1 MKIRTMVVASVMTLS
16 FAGYGVAQEMGGQ
29 KMGGQEMGG
38 KMGGMMSPL
47 MPAEKVEAMNKMM
60 MEMKPDT
67 LEASLQRGEMLF
79 KDSTLGNN
87 STGTSCATCH
97 PKGGSSG
104 GAADMEWKGQAMK
117 VAIPTLVGA
126 AASFPKPVGPMKVTS
141 TVGGQNNMC
150 IMTFLKGTPLDLNSQ
165 EAVDLEAYVYS
176 LSTGKKIDMGAKK
189 ILLKPVPGSM

>member
-1 MKIRTMVVASVMTLS
+1 MKISTIAVASVMIFS
-16 FAGYGVAQEMGGQ
+16 FAGYVVAQE
-29 KMGGQEMGG
+29 
-38 KMGGMMSPL
+38 MGGMMSPL
-47 MPAEKVEAMNKMM
+47 MPEEKVEAMKKMM

-67 LEASLQRGEMLF
+67 LEASLTRGEMLF

-87 STGTSCATCH
+87 STGTSCYTCH

-117 VAIPTLVGA
+117 VAIPTLIGA
-126 AASFPKPVGPMKVTS
+126 AASFPKPIGPMKVTS

-150 IMTFLKGTPLDLNSQ
+150 IMTFLKGTPLDLNTQ

-176 LSTGKKIDMGAKK
+176 LSKGKKIDMGAMKK
-189 ILLKPVPGSM
+189 LPKPVPGAM

>member
-1 MKIRTMVVASVMTLS
+1 MKTRTIAVASVVMMLS
-16 FAGYGVAQEMGGQ
+16 FTGYGAAQEMGGQ
-29 KMGGQEMGG
+29 MGGQMG
-38 KMGGMMSPL
+38 KMMSPL
-47 MPAEKVEAMNKMM
+47 MPQEKVEAMKMMM

-67 LEASLQRGEMLF
+67 LEESLKRGEGLF
-79 KDSTLGNN
+79 YDTTLGNN
-87 STGTSCATCH
+87 STGTNCATCH

-104 GAADMEWKGQAMK
+104 GAAEMEWKGQAMK

-150 IMTFLKGTPLDLNSQ
+150 IMTFLKGTPIDLNSR

-176 LSTGKKIDMGAKK
+176 LSKGNKINPGAKK
-189 ILLKPVPGSM
+189 KLPKPVPGAM